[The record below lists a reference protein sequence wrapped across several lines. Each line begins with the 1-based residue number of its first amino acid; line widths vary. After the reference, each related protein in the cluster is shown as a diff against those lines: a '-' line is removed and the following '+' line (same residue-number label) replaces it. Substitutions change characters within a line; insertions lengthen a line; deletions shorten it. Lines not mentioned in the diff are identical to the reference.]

1 MNTAVSPADSVGF
14 VTAET
19 TFAQRLER
27 VLKDRGW
34 KPYEWSKRAGLSNS
48 HVQNMIDRNAAGATT
63 KTVHKLAVAAGVS
76 EVWLARGEGAIEPS
90 ASTGAV
96 SVDVDDPKMKHRDG
110 FDGNLRAAKK
120 LRHHDDYVWEALAES
135 DPLVVAPLTP
145 SLLADLADVLAKYIP
160 APEPTKRK

>member
-1 MNTAVSPADSVGF
+1 MSPAASVGF
-14 VTAET
+14 VTSGT
-19 TFAQRLER
+19 TFAQRLGR

-34 KPYEWSKRAGLSNS
+34 TPYDWSKRAGLSNS
-48 HVQNMIDRNAAGATT
+48 HVQNMIDRNAAQATT

-76 EVWLARGEGAIEPS
+76 ESWLARGDGSMEPTAPS
-90 ASTGAV
+90 GLV

-120 LRHHDDYVWEALAES
+120 LRRHDDYVWEALAES
-135 DPLVVAPLTP
+135 DPLVVVPLTP